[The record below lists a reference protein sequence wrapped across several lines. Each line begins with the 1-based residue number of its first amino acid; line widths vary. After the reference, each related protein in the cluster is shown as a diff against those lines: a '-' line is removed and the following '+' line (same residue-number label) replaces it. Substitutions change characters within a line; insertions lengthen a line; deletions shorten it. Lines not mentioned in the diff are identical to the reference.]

1 MNTPATPGDEQRPAG
16 AGDAAI
22 GDDTRARRFS
32 TGDILQA
39 VGAAAGTATVV
50 YVIGGIVMWLRFR
63 KAGLPADQAVAL
75 MERQQLLV
83 IGLRLMVLPA
93 ALTGALA
100 WLVMHRRSRRSVGLP
115 KRARTVLKAALAIL
129 ALAFAL
135 MLPFSFASAT
145 WVLAAVLVLGY
156 LRYERRPAGVEPT
169 RERSHPDEPP
179 RRAPERDAEAGRIA
193 VARARLAAASWW
205 WRERVARVRPLL
217 PLQRREL
224 RVASPLVATVLVV
237 AVAAVVSL
245 GRQFDQ
251 PVQLLD
257 STVRL
262 QDRAQPINGV
272 WISSDSDEVF
282 VGVGD
287 EIKAIPRSTV
297 RDVTLGPPRERAPS
311 PSILSRALGGNRYAI
326 TPFDW
331 WCNGERYSWGEVGDL
346 CRTQIEVVHAPGQTV
361 QRPDLAGDAVP
372 VKLHCPEIA
381 ERPCRGFL
389 RLSSRNRY
397 RLGPA
402 ALPKPITFRS
412 RVRPVGTA
420 DTAEAGIAPGQSKV
434 VCVPVDQGQRGLL
447 RNTAPVE
454 DPMALAAG
462 SGKRPLAFHLTVSP
476 DEPGRNIVRS
486 ERYFIN
492 VTRPGQPIEYW
503 GECAT
508 LRISCRAE
516 AGSGARD
523 AVGCAITGARR
534 FTGRLTVVIVSGA
547 TRYARSTGQ
556 VDAKQLRVSPRVSRP
571 LQLGVRYQA
580 VALLEKGGSARTFWD
595 YFRAHAPP

>member
-1 MNTPATPGDEQRPAG
+1 MNKPATPDDAQRPAG
-16 AGDAAI
+16 ASDTQI
-22 GDDTRARRFS
+22 DDDTRARRFS
-32 TGDILQA
+32 TSDILQA
-39 VGAAAGTATVV
+39 LGAAAGTATVV

-115 KRARTVLKAALAIL
+115 KRARTTLKTALAIL

-169 RERSHPDEPP
+169 RERSRPDEHP
-179 RRAPERDAEAGRIA
+179 RRAPERDAAGGRIA
-193 VARARLAAASWW
+193 VARARLAAASEW
-205 WRERVARVRPLL
+205 WRERLARLRPLL

-262 QDRAQPINGV
+262 QDRGQAINGV

-346 CRTQIEVVHAPGQTV
+346 CRTQIEVVHAPGQPV

-381 ERPCRGFL
+381 KRPCRGFL

-402 ALPKPITFRS
+402 ALPKPVTFRS
-412 RVRPVGTA
+412 RVRPVGAA
-420 DTAEAGIAPGQSKV
+420 DTNEAGIAPGQSKV

-447 RNTAPVE
+447 RNTPPIE
-454 DPMALAAG
+454 DPMALAVG
-462 SGKRPLAFHLTVSP
+462 FGKRPLPFDLTVSA
-476 DEPGRNIVRS
+476 DEQGRNVVRS

-508 LRISCRAE
+508 LRINCRAE
-516 AGSGARD
+516 PGSRARD
-523 AVGCAITGARR
+523 AVDCAITGARR
-534 FTGRLTVVIVSGA
+534 LAGRLTVVIVSGA
-547 TRYARSTGQ
+547 MRYARSTGE

-595 YFRAHAPP
+595 YFRVTPP